1 MKIGYFSF
9 NQCVKGLKL
18 GAKTFA
24 ITNVYND
31 KWLPMFCQQLPMVL
45 PVSLRQTA
53 NLLVLQCF
61 EKIIIKILKIYQ
73 QFG

>member
-1 MKIGYFSF
+1 
-9 NQCVKGLKL
+9 
-18 GAKTFA
+18 
-24 ITNVYND
+24 
-31 KWLPMFCQQLPMVL
+31 L

-73 QFG
+73 QFGLQLTEFK